1 MKRDP
6 EWWECFLLYTPVIM
20 LIFAIVGLSINA
32 LSEWV
37 FAASLD
43 HDRVIGFTGILALI
57 AGAYLAY
64 DEWKQDRA
72 IRKKVSKR
80 KR

>member
-6 EWWECFLLYTPVIM
+6 KWWECFLLYTPMIM

-32 LSEWV
+32 LSEWL
-37 FAASLD
+37 FAASFNR
-43 HDRVIGFTGILALI
+43 DRVIGYTGMLALI

-64 DEWKQDRA
+64 DEWKQDRSF
-72 IRKKVSKR
+72 RR
-80 KR
+80 KRR